1 MAINKNEDGP
11 SQQRPEPIASSEA
24 EAQDQEIPQIAEL
37 QSELQEAK
45 RQAAENLDGWKRTQA
60 EFANFR
66 KRLEREQA
74 DALAR
79 MTGRVMGRVFPVLDD
94 FERALKEEVSP
105 EALARWVAGVKL
117 IHEKLLGVLEAEGV
131 QPIVAPGDLF
141 DPNRHEALSY
151 EPRSD
156 YQDGQVIEVM
166 RPGYRLGEVVLRP
179 ALVRVAHAEEGKSD
193 PSPEADEDPPEERS
207 Q

>member
-1 MAINKNEDGP
+1 MAENENEVGP
-11 SQQRPEPIASSEA
+11 SQEQPGPTAHSEA
-24 EAQDQEIPQIAEL
+24 EAQDQEIPQIGEL
-37 QSELQEAK
+37 RSKLEEAK

-74 DALAR
+74 DSLAR

-94 FERALKEEVSP
+94 FVRALKEEVSP
-105 EALARWVAGVKL
+105 ATLARWVAGVQL

-131 QPIVAPGDLF
+131 QPIVAPGDRF

-151 EPRSD
+151 EPCGD

-179 ALVRVAHAEEGKSD
+179 ALVRVAQAEEGKSD
-193 PSPEADEDPPEERS
+193 PSPETDEDPPEERS
-207 Q
+207 K